1 MTFRWNINY
10 MPDGK
15 IAPLA
20 RLDIDTSNG
29 IHSYACRLDLDR
41 EFASQVTHLS
51 AEQLAE
57 AMANLDV
64 KLGPSPDIFI
74 PPNPPDLS
82 PKTYAEKRAW
92 AYPPI
97 GDQLDMIYKAVKA
110 GDAGLTEFV
119 AAIDAIK
126 TKYPK
131 E

>member
-1 MTFRWNINY
+1 MAFRWHINK
-10 MPDGK
+10 MPDGS

-20 RLDIDTSNG
+20 RLDIDTSSG

-41 EFASQVTHLS
+41 EFASPVTHLS

-57 AMANLDV
+57 VMANLDV

-74 PPNPPDLS
+74 PPTLPDLS

-92 AYPPI
+92 AYPAI
-97 GDQLDMIYKAVKA
+97 GDQLDMLYKAIKL
-110 GDAGLTEFV
+110 GDTQFTEFV